1 MFLAFFGAL
10 LATVSDGEAC
20 DAVAACRDEESLL
33 QAMSKGE
40 VQTDGNPTDLLSG
53 TFCPDFFE
61 AEDVQYASV
70 GVQQV
75 EKIFMKYCEDLG
87 IAHEYCDQNAEAVFR
102 PGGAGVQELTNDMCT
117 DLLALRMKVMSE
129 SPTALLARQSSSGRD
144 DESSVDD
151 VFMRKN
157 DPCSLTCPEGSTVHS
172 IRSGGR
178 RRCPTDTAP
187 CDSRRRGVTDAD
199 SWNVRRRAPH

>member
-151 VFMRKN
+151 AFWFKG
-157 DPCSLTCPEGSTVHS
+157 PP
-172 IRSGGR
+172 R
-178 RRCPTDTAP
+178 RRRYVAPAPTPRPPPVP
-187 CDSRRRGVTDAD
+187 CDNRYITDNPMCPDSRMYNT
-199 SWNVRRRAPH
+199 NERACCYWT